1 MCACRSVYI
10 YILGV
15 QVSTGG
21 GGEGEH
27 CRKEHTLHTEVFG
40 DLAMHRE
47 ERRHGARP

>member
-15 QVSTGG
+15 RVSTGAG
-21 GGEGEH
+21 GG